1 MTVSMRKTGGHVA
14 CEGAL
19 PGELEMVTYRARGF
33 RADPVCVVK
42 DPLVSSGASR
52 HELVSQLVVAWVD
65 LYWLPLGAGG
75 HSVRLNGR
83 VYEAVAAR
91 LERRP
96 MCDLYHSALEVHVP
110 EGRFIIEQA
119 PVRDARGAERGV
131 VAGGAVGR
139 RWAGHFRIFRYEVRC
154 WRDGVIPDIVEA
166 VASPVRLSDDPRQ
179 AQRLLDLV
187 PSVPTP
193 VWGRDELDAG
203 EMWNSNSV
211 ISWLIARSGMAA
223 ETIRMPSGGRAPGW
237 EAGLVVARRQLA
249 HTSPPCGETAAT
261 IRDHDDDIED
271 VKEGH

>member
-1 MTVSMRKTGGHVA
+1 MVHSTGCAWVPGDIR
-14 CEGAL
+14 CGSNGTRLRGRGGAGRSAGAMSDARPL
-19 PGELEMVTYRARGF
+19 CARGT
-33 RADPVCVVK
+33 R
-42 DPLVSSGASR
+42 
-52 HELVSQLVVAWVD
+52 
-65 LYWLPLGAGG
+65 AGG
-75 HSVRLNGR
+75 T
-83 VYEAVAAR
+83 
-91 LERRP
+91 
-96 MCDLYHSALEVHVP
+96 VHHRT
-110 EGRFIIEQA
+110 GT
-119 PVRDARGAERGV
+119 VRDARRGA
-131 VAGGAVGR
+131 R
-139 RWAGHFRIFRYEVRC
+139 RCRRRRRRTAWAGDFRIFCYEVRC
-154 WRDGVIPDIVEA
+154 WRATVHSRNIVEA

-193 VWGRDELDAG
+193 VRGRDELDAG